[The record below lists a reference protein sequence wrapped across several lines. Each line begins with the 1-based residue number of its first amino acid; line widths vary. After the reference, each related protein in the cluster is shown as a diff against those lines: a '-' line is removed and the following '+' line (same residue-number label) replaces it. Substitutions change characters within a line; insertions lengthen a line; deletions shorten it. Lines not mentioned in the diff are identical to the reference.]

1 MVKLEAK
8 RENLSTHIQ
17 FLIPI
22 SIKKIFRLKHFSFFF
37 GGIKVVIILI
47 EVNLFSK
54 VDSSSTN
61 IFWFPFSNPIFLG
74 FPNWT

>member
-22 SIKKIFRLKHFSFFF
+22 SIKKIFRLKFFIFF

-54 VDSSSTN
+54 VDSLSTN

>member
-47 EVNLFSK
+47 LKLIYFLRLIPRQQIFSG
-54 VDSSSTN
+54 
-61 IFWFPFSNPIFLG
+61 FPFQIQSF
-74 FPNWT
+74 